1 MSLRKSGSVVTI
13 VVIVL
18 IAIAVGIMLIAR
30 ARERVSMPTSRSEA
44 EFSQGQD
51 RAESQSSEPI
61 PGGSS
66 RAPVVD
72 AYSDVLAELRD
83 ADHEHME
90 RVILTLARRFT
101 EASVKGGPL
110 PAARDVISASGAPD
124 SVSGILY
131 RRSAGVFVTIIRNNA
146 VRACV
151 GSIWAHFPSLAQ
163 EISHFAAAAA
173 ARDLRRPP
181 IEAWELPGC
190 SYAVSIVGRLERV
203 QPGTPWDPRSYG
215 VLVRAGAKS
224 GVILPGEALTHAK
237 QISWAIS
244 DAGIDAR
251 MPYEMYRFQTVK
263 FGGSLNL
270 RSGLGLLGGNSRVHT
285 QPPGA
290 DLRSMP
296 RRCSADGGMPICC
309 GACHG
314 RPASLCVAVCNGSE
328 LLARRTG

>member
-1 MSLRKSGSVVTI
+1 VTIFLI
-13 VVIVL
+13 VVI
-18 IAIAVGIMLIAR
+18 AIAAGIMLIAR
-30 ARERVSMPTSRSEA
+30 AREQVSMPTSRSEA
-44 EFSQGQD
+44 EPSRGQD
-51 RAESQSSEPI
+51 QAEGQSGEPI
-61 PGGSS
+61 PGGSGG
-66 RAPVVD
+66 AAVVD
-72 AYSDVLAELRD
+72 AYSDVLAELRG

-90 RVILTLARRFT
+90 RVILTLAQRFT
-101 EASVKGGPL
+101 EASVRGDPL
-110 PAARDVISASGAPD
+110 PAARDVISASGVPD

-173 ARDLRRPP
+173 ARDLRRSP
-181 IEAWELPGC
+181 IEAWELSRC

-203 QPGTPWDPRSYG
+203 WPGTPWDPRSYG
-215 VLVRAGAKS
+215 VFVRAGARS

-237 QISWAIS
+237 QISWALS
-244 DAGIDAR
+244 EAGIDAR

-270 RSGLGLLGGNSRVHT
+270 RSGLGLLGGIPRGHT
-285 QPPGA
+285 QPTGA
-290 DLRSMP
+290 DSRSMP
-296 RRCSADGGMPICC
+296 HRRSADSGMPVCF

-314 RPASLCVAVCNGSE
+314 RPASLCVAICDGSD
-328 LLARRTG
+328 LPAWRAG

>member
-1 MSLRKSGSVVTI
+1 LRRSSSAVTI
-13 VVIVL
+13 VLIIV
-18 IAIAVGIMLIAR
+18 IAIAAGIMLIAR
-30 ARERVSMPTSRSEA
+30 AREHVSVSTGSEA
-44 EFSQGQD
+44 EVSQGQGQA
-51 RAESQSSEPI
+51 RAEGRPSEPV
-61 PGGSS
+61 PGGSGP
-66 RAPVVD
+66 AAIVD
-72 AYSDVLAELRD
+72 AYSDALAELHG

-101 EASVKGGPL
+101 EASVKGDPL
-110 PAARDVISASGAPD
+110 PAARDVIGASGAPD

-203 QPGTPWDPRSYG
+203 RPGTPWDPRCYG
-215 VLVRAGAKS
+215 VFVRAGARS

-237 QISWAIS
+237 QVSWALAE
-244 DAGIDAR
+244 AGIDAR

-270 RSGLGLLGGNSRVHT
+270 RSGLGLLGGYFTWGHT
-285 QPPGA
+285 TAWRGF
-290 DLRSMP
+290 SF
-296 RRCSADGGMPICC
+296 
-309 GACHG
+309 H
-314 RPASLCVAVCNGSE
+314 ASQALC
-328 LLARRTG
+328 